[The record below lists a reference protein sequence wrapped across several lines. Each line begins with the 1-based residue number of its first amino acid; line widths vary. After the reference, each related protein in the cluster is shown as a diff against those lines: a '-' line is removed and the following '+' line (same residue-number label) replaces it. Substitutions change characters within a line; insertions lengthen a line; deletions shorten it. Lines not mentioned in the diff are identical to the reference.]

1 MICTYVVAIRS
12 LSRSEQVK
20 TLLAG
25 PSPISPM
32 KAKITI
38 SPISNILTKVGSAD
52 DNPTSDQGLATV
64 WPVDTSRPL
73 AIPPDDLKIRKL
85 RGGIGVQSTNHFDQ
99 DRNNF
104 EDRLGLP
111 FWHSGTH
118 CDKISHRIAHSLP
131 QQRVIYRKPFPNLEP
146 SAIFLIE
153 MASTKWR

>member
-1 MICTYVVAIRS
+1 MDVAAVGS

-25 PSPISPM
+25 PQPYQLHEGGDIS
-32 KAKITI
+32 
-38 SPISNILTKVGSAD
+38 SISNIR
-52 DNPTSDQGLATV
+52 Q
-64 WPVDTSRPL
+64 
-73 AIPPDDLKIRKL
+73 AIRAYRVASKYVQTTRNTTGRSKNSKNSKTLWGY
-85 RGGIGVQSTNHFDQ
+85 GGAVNDQ

-104 EDRLGLP
+104 EHRLGLP

-118 CDKISHRIAHSLP
+118 CDKISHRIAHSVP